1 MAVMQHIDIY
11 SDEAA
16 KFESDVNL
24 LICNTL
30 HAALAHLSGT
40 ADAELADIKKARDKA
55 TDYEVQEHLVDAHVD
70 VLATGLSQERFLRS
84 MALVAL
90 ASRLLHTLKK
100 MARLAE
106 HFCPSTHDYKGK
118 SEFLR
123 LWAEYGARF
132 SIDFKAHADKIAFVE
147 PMVRV
152 RNEIV
157 HEGAEANTWNDATL
171 ESVRQGQEPAL
182 DTAFSKV
189 YPHFVT
195 GEGWD
200 AEVVVS
206 QEQLDLMCDA
216 SVALVRWLATELD
229 AQDQAAGSL
238 T

>member
-1 MAVMQHIDIY
+1 MQHIDIY

-16 KFESDVNL
+16 GFETDVNL
-24 LICNTL
+24 LIRNTL
-30 HAALAHLSGT
+30 QAALAHLSGT

-55 TDYEVQEHLVDAHVD
+55 TDYGVQEHLVDAHVD
-70 VLATGLSQERFLRS
+70 VLATGLSQERFLRN

-100 MARLAE
+100 MARRAE

-123 LWAEYGARF
+123 LWAEYGTRF

-147 PMVRV
+147 PMVGV
-152 RNEIV
+152 RNQIV

-171 ESVRQGQEPAL
+171 ESLRQGQEPTL
-182 DTAFSKV
+182 DTAFSKA
-189 YPHFVT
+189 YPTFVA

-206 QEQLDLMCDA
+206 QEQLDLMCEA
-216 SVALVRWLATELD
+216 SVALVRWLATQLD
-229 AQDQAAGSL
+229 ARDQAAGA
-238 T
+238 

>member
-1 MAVMQHIDIY
+1 
-11 SDEAA
+11 
-16 KFESDVNL
+16 
-24 LICNTL
+24 
-30 HAALAHLSGT
+30 
-40 ADAELADIKKARDKA
+40 
-55 TDYEVQEHLVDAHVD
+55 
-70 VLATGLSQERFLRS
+70 

-106 HFCPSTHDYKGK
+106 HFCPSTRDYEGK

-147 PMVRV
+147 PIIVW
-152 RNEIV
+152 NQIV
-157 HEGAEANTWNDATL
+157 HEGADANAWNDATL
-171 ESVRQGQEPAL
+171 ESLRQGQEPTL
-182 DTAFSKV
+182 DTAFSKA

-195 GEGWD
+195 GEGWN

-216 SVALVRWLATELD
+216 SVALVRWLAKELY
-229 AQDQAAGSL
+229 AQDQAAGTVKS
-238 T
+238 